1 MMDLPDIL
9 ESELAEQYPTRLP
22 VWWARHSFVSSHPV
36 GKGISGRSIVLR
48 YPKKFGKL
56 ESLVQRLLRGPKSIR
71 RSLDRMNS
79 LLWELC
85 DGSRTFG
92 RICELLDQTF
102 HEDIAPVVKR
112 TATAIHQFQEL
123 GLMIMLAEPDER
135 VWLNGPGITPNGHED
150 DEPMPEDYDTK
161 TLVDE

>member
-1 MMDLPDIL
+1 MDLPDIL

-22 VWWARHSFVSSHPV
+22 VWWARHGVVSTHPV
-36 GKGISGRSIVLR
+36 GKGISGRRIILR
-48 YPKKFGKL
+48 YPKKFGKI
-56 ESLVQRLLRGPKSIR
+56 ESIVQRLLRGPKSIR
-71 RSLDRMNS
+71 RPLDQMNS

-92 RICELLDQTF
+92 QICELLDQTF

-123 GLMIMLAEPDER
+123 GLMIMLARPEDK
-135 VWLNGPGITPNGHED
+135 VWEIGPGIIPKGHED
-150 DEPMPEDYDTK
+150 NEVIPDDYDTSP
-161 TLVDE
+161 LVDG